1 MAPKRS
7 KYLIL
12 KVVKVVLSLSYQGG
26 ALPTEPHQHR
36 YLLKISNLMLLF
48 FMPLDYIYIIFFCQ
62 EHLLKQLNIFIFLQ
76 HLFLLNFRLIFAMI
90 NT

>member
-26 ALPTEPHQHR
+26 ALPTEP
-36 YLLKISNLMLLF
+36 
-48 FMPLDYIYIIFFCQ
+48 
-62 EHLLKQLNIFIFLQ
+62 
-76 HLFLLNFRLIFAMI
+76 
-90 NT
+90 